1 MAEQTTHTLPL
12 REEVPAKDKWHI
24 EDIFSNDD
32 AFTSA
37 LEACRTHIDAL
48 AAFKD
53 HLGDSAK
60 TLCTYLTE
68 KEKVLVELDSLYC
81 YAGHRSDE
89 DTSNPHYQD
98 LRGQVDFTGNH
109 FYETTAFEDPELLS
123 LPEDFIPEALK
134 NYSELIPFT
143 HYLENTLRMKSHTLS
158 KEEEALMS
166 LTMDLDSTPQ
176 SIFYMFNNADIRF
189 ESITDRQG
197 NEIGISHGRFVP
209 LLESSDRDLRRKV
222 FQSYYRSFGQ
232 YEKRYHRK
240 RYSRQSEKRTVL
252 YKSQTFCLLH
262 GSPSVSEQYSD
273 SCL

>member
-143 HYLENTLRMKSHTLS
+143 HYLENILHEMANVGLIEYNWENPTRTKQYVLPM
-158 KEEEALMS
+158 
-166 LTMDLDSTPQ
+166 
-176 SIFYMFNNADIRF
+176 
-189 ESITDRQG
+189 
-197 NEIGISHGRFVP
+197 FVP
-209 LLESSDRDLRRKV
+209 GSAEFFNMKWDNIVEHPQVANFFERMTSYV
-222 FQSYYRSFGQ
+222 FENF
-232 YEKRYHRK
+232 
-240 RYSRQSEKRTVL
+240 
-252 YKSQTFCLLH
+252 
-262 GSPSVSEQYSD
+262 
-273 SCL
+273 

>member
-53 HLGDSAK
+53 HLGDSAEM
-60 TLCTYLTE
+60 LCTYLTE

-176 SIFYMFNNADIRF
+176 SILKVSQIVRAMKSA
-189 ESITDRQG
+189 SPTDVSFLSLKVLT
-197 NEIGISHGRFVP
+197 GIFAAKFSSPTTVP
-209 LLESSDRDLRRKV
+209 LTSIKTPWLP
-222 FQSYYRSFGQ
+222 F
-232 YEKRYHRK
+232 
-240 RYSRQSEKRTVL
+240 
-252 YKSQTFCLLH
+252 LL
-262 GSPSVSEQYSD
+262 PI
-273 SCL
+273 

>member
-53 HLGDSAK
+53 HLGDSAEM
-60 TLCTYLTE
+60 LCTYLTE

-134 NYSELIPFT
+134 NYSELMPFT

-158 KEEEALMS
+158 KEEEALMALPEPEIIQIQVS
-166 LTMDLDSTPQ
+166 SAKKAGPYHLM
-176 SIFYMFNNADIRF
+176 
-189 ESITDRQG
+189 QG
-197 NEIGISHGRFVP
+197 QNPVYIV
-209 LLESSDRDLRRKV
+209 
-222 FQSYYRSFGQ
+222 SF
-232 YEKRYHRK
+232 
-240 RYSRQSEKRTVL
+240 
-252 YKSQTFCLLH
+252 
-262 GSPSVSEQYSD
+262 
-273 SCL
+273 